1 MGKEY
6 WYFCGGGKTSK
17 KEDGGGEGRREGEK
31 DTGSL
36 STGCACAMFQLF
48 ALHRFPLNHQQQSSN
63 VLQPNSFLPVQD
75 PPIPRGVEAPRNS
88 LELEEEPP
96 LRSSKDEKF
105 NIPIGIQIKTK
116 GVPNDLSSSE
126 ISSSPGTKTPNL
138 VARLMGLDLL
148 PDHLASSPSH
158 SSSSTLG
165 TPNLPP
171 KSHSHNQHCRPQQ
184 PRPHHGKRSSPRS
197 CLDHDFSGTRSLPE
211 TPRIS
216 SARRSDVEHRL
227 SLQINKENVIEDLV
241 LSRLS
246 SLKRIDLKFEEESR
260 SPGHY
265 ARQIVKQV
273 KESVGRKFGLDIT
286 NTDRNREQTRRR
298 DQELELISH
307 YKSKKILSKAPSSTK
322 IVDVT
327 GNSPVNHSVTT
338 TSCSPRLKF
347 LEPKNKPITTLPCK
361 DHNNNSQKPSLL
373 LSQNTKSSTK
383 PNLPHQVLLQHQC
396 HHQHRQRPFKK
407 FKKVTEEKFG
417 SPPISRLD
425 KKALQSSDIIRTNK
439 EDPFVLSTS
448 VVTRA
453 NIPDKKCKK
462 IPLSSDLNVSL
473 PTLLPVKKDP
483 TPPATKIPQK
493 QVSNVAQ
500 ESKWSS
506 QLSSCSSQ
514 SYKQAQATRW
524 LDSRETNNEDRY
536 NNGVATNI
544 IPTGDGG
551 ASGEEYE
558 YITRILKRTGLDK
571 DTPVSFT
578 RWFSPSHPLDPSS
591 FYYLEHLTTRSYAT
605 SNRTLDRRSNRKLLF
620 DLADEILVDIL
631 RPYINMKPWSS
642 TRLGTF
648 SQQDRMISHM
658 NGSHLVQMLCA
669 KLSSFPRAD
678 CHDLKDIDGLVD
690 KDLAELKDQNEIAFG
705 EEGER
710 IVMDVEKNIMDTLI
724 HETAMIFY
732 GE

>member
-17 KEDGGGEGRREGEK
+17 KEDGGGEGRRGE
-31 DTGSL
+31 
-36 STGCACAMFQLF
+36 
-48 ALHRFPLNHQQQSSN
+48 REIPQQSSN

-138 VARLMGLDLL
+138 TSAKTT
-148 PDHLASSPSH
+148 SSPWQKKVALEVVW
-158 SSSSTLG
+158 T
-165 TPNLPP
+165 
-171 KSHSHNQHCRPQQ
+171 
-184 PRPHHGKRSSPRS
+184 
-197 CLDHDFSGTRSLPE
+197 HDFSGTRSLPE

-286 NTDRNREQTRRR
+286 NTERNREQTRRR
-298 DQELELISH
+298 DQELELISQ
-307 YKSKKILSKAPSSTK
+307 YKSKKILSKSPSSTK

-327 GNSPVNHSVTT
+327 GNSPGNYHSVTT

-373 LSQNTKSSTK
+373 LSQNTKPSTK
-383 PNLPHQVLLQHQC
+383 PNLPHQVLLQRQC

-407 FKKVTEEKFG
+407 IKKVTEEKFG

-591 FYYLEHLTTRSYAT
+591 FYYLEHLTTRKN
-605 SNRTLDRRSNRKLLF
+605 NRTLDRRSNRKLLF
-620 DLADEILVDIL
+620 DLVDEILVDIL

-648 SQQDRMISHM
+648 SQQDRISHM

-669 KLSSFPRAD
+669 KLRSFPRAD
-678 CHDLKDIDGLVD
+678 CHELKDIDGLVD

>member
-1 MGKEY
+1 MGKEWYY
-6 WYFCGGGKTSK
+6 WGTGGKTLK
-17 KEDGGGEGRREGEK
+17 KGGGGGGGGREGGREGEK
-31 DTGSL
+31 DTANL
-36 STGCACAMFQLF
+36 STGCMCAVFQLF
-48 ALHRFPLNHQQQSSN
+48 ALNQFQQQSSN
-63 VLQPNSFLPVQD
+63 VLQPNSFLPLQD
-75 PPIPRGVEAPRNS
+75 HPIPKGVEAPRNS

-96 LRSSKDEKF
+96 LPSSKDENL
-105 NIPIGIQIKTK
+105 NIPVGIQIKTK
-116 GVPNDLSSSE
+116 GVPNDSSSSE

-148 PDHLASSPSH
+148 PDHLTNSPSH

-171 KSHSHNQHCRPQQ
+171 KSHFHYQHCRPQQ
-184 PRPHHGKRSSPRS
+184 PRPLHSKTSSPRN

-227 SLQINKENVIEDLV
+227 SLQINKENVSEDLV

-246 SLKRIDLKFEEESR
+246 SLKRIELKVEEENR

-273 KESVGRKFGLDIT
+273 KESVSRKVGLDIT
-286 NTDRNREQTRRR
+286 NTVRNREQTRRR
-298 DQELELISH
+298 DQELELINQ

-327 GNSPVNHSVTT
+327 GNSTPGNHYVTT

-361 DHNNNSQKPSLL
+361 DHNNNSHSKKPSLL
-373 LSQNTKSSTK
+373 LSQNTKPSTK
-383 PNLPHQVLLQHQC
+383 PDLPQVLLQDQC
-396 HHQHRQRPFKK
+396 HHQHQQRPSKNC
-407 FKKVTEEKFG
+407 KKVTEEKFD
-417 SPPISRLD
+417 PPPSRLI
-425 KKALQSSDIIRTNK
+425 KKPLKSSDIIRTNK

-448 VVTRA
+448 VTRT
-453 NIPDKKCKK
+453 NIPDKKT
-462 IPLSSDLNVSL
+462 PLSNDLNISL

-514 SYKQAQATRW
+514 SYKQQQATRR
-524 LDSRETNNEDRY
+524 LDSREKNNEDKC
-536 NNGVATNI
+536 NNGVATKI
-544 IPTGDGG
+544 IPTGDG
-551 ASGEEYE
+551 ASAEEYE
-558 YITRILKRTGLDK
+558 YITRILKRTGVDK

-578 RWFSPSHPLDPSS
+578 RWFSPSHPLNPSA
-591 FYYLEHLTTRSYAT
+591 FYYLEHLTTPSSVT
-605 SNRTLDRRSNRKLLF
+605 STWENNRTLNRRSNRKLLF
-620 DLADEILVDIL
+620 NLVNEILVDIL
-631 RPYINMKPWSS
+631 RPYINMKPWSRTS
-642 TRLGTF
+642 LGMF
-648 SQQDRMISHM
+648 SQQDRISHM
-658 NGSHLVQMLCA
+658 NGSHLVQMLCT
-669 KLSSFPRAD
+669 KFRSFPCAD
-678 CHDLKDIDGLVD
+678 CHDLKDIDGLID
-690 KDLAELKDQNEIAFG
+690 KDLAQLKDHSEIAFG
-705 EEGER
+705 EEGDR
-710 IVMDVEKNIMDTLI
+710 IVMEVEKDIMDTLI
-724 HETAMIFY
+724 HEMAMIFY

>member
-17 KEDGGGEGRREGEK
+17 KEDGGGEGRRGGEK
-31 DTGSL
+31 DT
-36 STGCACAMFQLF
+36 
-48 ALHRFPLNHQQQSSN
+48 
-63 VLQPNSFLPVQD
+63 
-75 PPIPRGVEAPRNS
+75 GVEAPRNS

-286 NTDRNREQTRRR
+286 NTERNREQTRRR
-298 DQELELISH
+298 DQELELISQ
-307 YKSKKILSKAPSSTK
+307 YKSKKILSKSPSSTK

-327 GNSPVNHSVTT
+327 GNSPGNYHSVTT

-373 LSQNTKSSTK
+373 LSQNTKPSTK
-383 PNLPHQVLLQHQC
+383 PNLPHQVLLQRQC

-407 FKKVTEEKFG
+407 IKKVTEEKFG

-591 FYYLEHLTTRSYAT
+591 FYYLEHLTTRKN
-605 SNRTLDRRSNRKLLF
+605 NRTLDRRSNRKLLF
-620 DLADEILVDIL
+620 DLVDEILVDIL

-648 SQQDRMISHM
+648 SQQDRISHM

-669 KLSSFPRAD
+669 KLRSFPRAD
-678 CHDLKDIDGLVD
+678 CHELKDIDGLVD